1 MVKNFL
7 DLGTGPGTQI
17 MWLAKRGYKV
27 IGSDLSDAA
36 INRAKNVYANEK
48 NVDFIVDNILNS
60 KFKDSEFDYFLI

>member
-7 DLGTGPGTQI
+7 DLGTGPGTHA

-48 NVDFIVDNILNS
+48 M
-60 KFKDSEFDYFLI
+60 LI

>member
-1 MVKNFL
+1 MKERLLTLVVKNFL
-7 DLGTGPGTQI
+7 DLGTGPGTQA

-48 NVDFIVDNILNS
+48 M
-60 KFKDSEFDYFLI
+60 LIS